1 MTQKDQLK
9 NILYWDFPGGP
20 VVKNTPCNAGD
31 VGLIPGWGTKTLHA
45 VEQLVLCATTT
56 APAPTT
62 REAICLNERSHIMQW
77 RSHRPQLRPNTA
89 K

>member
-20 VVKNTPCNAGD
+20 VINSTPCNGGD
-31 VGLIPGWGTKTLHA
+31 VGSIPGWGTKTLY
-45 VEQLVLCATTT
+45 VMEQLAPCATTT
-56 APAPTT
+56 EPAPTT
-62 REAICLNERSHIMQW
+62 RESICLNERSHIT
-77 RSHRPQLRPNTA
+77 HRPQLRPNTA